1 MSAIRPKVSIH
12 WFRRDLRIADNHAL
26 FRALAEHGE
35 VLPLFIF
42 DSGILDRLE
51 SKADR
56 RVDFIHRALWEIK
69 EAVEQQGGALL
80 IEQGTPEAVWSRLVD
95 RYQITAV
102 TANHDHEPYALQRDE
117 AVRSLLME
125 KGIPFRTFKDISI
138 FERDDVVKKDGHP
151 YTVFT
156 PYSRKWK
163 SLITPDKTKS
173 FRSEGELGHLWK
185 TTPLPFPTLPAIG
198 FEPTDLQVPPAHV
211 SDDVL
216 KHYPRTRNLPGIA
229 GTSRM
234 SVHLRFGT
242 VSVRYLVRKAMDHGE
257 TYLNELIWR
266 EFFMQL
272 MWYFPHV
279 VHKSFKPAYDH
290 IAWTSDPAFFHAWC
304 EGRTG
309 FPFVDAGMRELLATG
324 LMHNRAR
331 MVAASF
337 LTKHLLTDPR
347 LGEAWF
353 AAHLLDFELSSNN
366 GNWQWASGSGCDA
379 SPWFR
384 VFSPA
389 LQQHRFDPDL
399 RYVKQWIPEYGT
411 SHYPS
416 PIVDHATA
424 RDKAMATYKA
434 CLMEGRGAEHVHQ

>member
-1 MSAIRPKVSIH
+1 MSETRPEVSIH
-12 WFRRDLRIADNHAL
+12 WFRRDLRIADNHGL
-26 FRALAEHGE
+26 FRALSEQGD

-42 DSGILDRLE
+42 DREILGRLE
-51 SKADR
+51 SRSDR
-56 RVDFIHRALWEIK
+56 RVDFIHRALADIRETL
-69 EAVEQQGGALL
+69 EAQGGALL
-80 IEQGTPEAVWSRLVD
+80 IEQGSPKEVWSSLVE
-95 RYQITAV
+95 RYKITAV

-117 AVRSLLME
+117 AVRALLLKE
-125 KGIPFRTFKDISI
+125 GIPFHTYKDISI
-138 FERDDVVKKDGHP
+138 FERGEVMKEVGDP

-163 SLITPDKTKS
+163 ALFTPEKAEP
-173 FRSEGELGHLWK
+173 FPSENELRRIWK
-185 TTPLPFPTLPAIG
+185 TTPLPFPTLSSIG
-198 FEPTDLQVPPAHV
+198 FEPTDLQVPPAEV
-211 SDDVL
+211 ADEVL
-216 KHYPRTRNLPGIA
+216 MHYAQTRNLPGMA

-242 VSVRYLVRKAMDHGE
+242 ASIRAVVRKAMDHGE

-272 MWYFPHV
+272 MWHFPRV
-279 VHKSFKPAYDH
+279 VNESFKPAYDH
-290 IAWTSDPAFFHAWC
+290 IAWTNDPAFFHAWC

-309 FPFVDAGMRELLATG
+309 FPFVDAGMRELRATG

-331 MVAASF
+331 MVTASF
-337 LTKHLLTDPR
+337 LTKHLLADPS

-353 AAHLLDFELSSNN
+353 AKHLLDFELSSNN

-384 VFSPA
+384 VFNPT
-389 LQQHRFDPDL
+389 LQQQRFDPDL
-399 RYVKQWIPEYGT
+399 RYVKRWIPEYGT
-411 SHYPS
+411 ARYPE

-424 RDKAMATYKA
+424 RNKAIETYKA
-434 CLMEGRGAEHVHQ
+434 GLSEGRVAVNVHH